1 MVSIK
6 AAPPQVN
13 GVSSRESVDAAL
25 LTYTSFTLRRL
36 ISNAYEVTEPQVIGP
51 AWSTEDLFDI
61 HARMPAGASGSD
73 VPAMLRQMLA
83 ERFRLA
89 VEREQRNI
97 PVLALVVMK
106 GGHKMKVAAG
116 SGGGYGGGVRRID
129 GRGVTMA
136 TLAKLLSSR
145 VAERP
150 VIDATGLGGKFIFSL
165 TWGSEEDGPSIY
177 TALEEQLGLKL
188 EGRRMAAEVIT
199 VKRAERIP
207 IGN

>member
-1 MVSIK
+1 VSTLRY
-6 AAPPQVN
+6 
-13 GVSSRESVDAAL
+13 SL
-25 LTYTSFTLRRL
+25 YTSFTLRRL
-36 ISNAYEVTEPQVIGP
+36 ISNAYEVTEPQVVGP
-51 AWSTEDLFDI
+51 AWITEDLFDI
-61 HARMPAGASGSD
+61 RARLPAGASGSD
-73 VPAMLRQMLA
+73 VPAMLRQMLE

-89 VEREQRNI
+89 VEREKKKI
-97 PVLALVVMK
+97 PVFALVVAK
-106 GGHKMKVAAG
+106 GGHKMRVAAG
-116 SGGGYGGGVRRID
+116 SDGGYGGGVRRID

-136 TLAKLLSSR
+136 TFAKLLSSR

-188 EGRRMAAEVIT
+188 EARRMAAEVIT